1 MIGQL
6 PEGKSAS
13 AVTVVVVNWNGLEHL
28 DACFASLEAQD
39 WPKEALE
46 LLCVDNGS
54 TDGSRGFLAERF
66 PRVRVEALDT
76 NTGFA
81 AGCNTGARL
90 ASGDLL
96 CFINNDMRA
105 DPAWVR
111 RMVEPLIDDPRLG
124 ATGGKVLDWE
134 GRTIDFAGA
143 VMNWEGRGG
152 QIGFGE
158 RTSSARHDRAGPIL
172 FANGGSLAIR
182 RKLFRD
188 VGGFDED
195 FFAYYEDVDLG
206 WRLWLYGH
214 PVRYVPEAVT
224 YHRHRGTS
232 GTLPSGKLRLLS
244 ERNAFLAAIKNYDE
258 ASLGRVLAPAFMLAI
273 RRGFLDSGLDL
284 DAFGLNRT
292 ERVEE
297 LVPHPETVATFGALE
312 QVNRLLPKMLAK
324 RAEVQRRRVR
334 TDASLRRL
342 FGDPFVVARPDG
354 KYGRLQSEL
363 ESLFGVEKIFATSRP
378 KVLVVASDVVG
389 SLMAGPGIR
398 AVEICRV
405 LSHEAEVTLASTRP
419 TDLTGDSFE
428 VVYAPPRKLSE
439 LASQAE
445 VIVCPGLTL
454 ATYSFLASFRA
465 PVVVDAYDPFS
476 IALLEQGRDK
486 PLDERERDDASVRAS
501 FELQLKLGDFFLC
514 ATDRQWAMLVGN
526 LQLLGRIPPAV
537 YDRDPTLR
545 SLVALAP
552 FGMSS
557 TPPKP
562 PDAPVLRG
570 VIKGIGQNDLVL
582 IWGGGIYNWLDPVSL
597 IRAVGVAAMRHPE
610 IKLVFLAGPH
620 PNTGIPAMKAAHDA
634 RAAAERDGLLGRH
647 VFFVERWIPYDE
659 RGAYLLEADVG
670 VSTHRQHAE
679 STLAFRTRFLDY
691 LWAGLPVLCSS
702 GDALGDLAA
711 ARSFGIAVP
720 PEDVRGLSDA
730 LCSMAG
736 DRGRLRRMSDA
747 ARETAEAYTWE
758 RTMAP
763 LLEFVRNPLAAL
775 DRPRDGR
782 NAIRTRPAY
791 GTIRWKLS
799 RLAQYRRDHGTKMA
813 AGLIARRLLGRR

>member
-1 MIGQL
+1 MV
-6 PEGKSAS
+6 S
-13 AVTVVVVNWNGLEHL
+13 VVVVNWNGLQHL
-28 DACFASLEAQD
+28 EACFASLEAQD
-39 WPKEALE
+39 WRRDRLE

-54 TDGSRGFLAERF
+54 SDGSLELLAKRF
-66 PRVRVEALDT
+66 PAVRVEALGT

-81 AGCNTGARL
+81 GGCNTGARV
-90 ASGDLL
+90 ASGAFL

-105 DPAWVR
+105 DAAWVR
-111 RMVEPLIDDPRLG
+111 LMVQPLIDDRRLG
-124 ATGGKVLDWE
+124 ATGGKVLDWD
-134 GRTIDFAGA
+134 GRNVDFAGSI
-143 VMNWEGRGG
+143 MNWEGRGG

-158 RTSSARHDRAGPIL
+158 RYDPARHDRDGPIL

-182 RKLFRD
+182 RDLFLE

-206 WRLWLYGH
+206 WRLWLYGY

-232 GTLPSGKLRLLS
+232 RTMPTGKLRLLS

-284 DAFGLNRT
+284 DAFGLNRS

-297 LVPHPETVATFGALE
+297 LVPHPEAVATLGALE
-312 QVNRLLPKMLAK
+312 QVNRLLPKMIAK

-334 TDASLRRL
+334 SDASLRRL
-342 FGDPFVVARPDG
+342 FGDPYVVARADG

-363 ESLFGVEKIFATSRP
+363 ESLFGVEKIFATTRP
-378 KVLVVASDVVG
+378 KVVVVASDVVG
-389 SLMAGPGIR
+389 SRMAGPGIR
-398 AVEICRV
+398 AVEMCRV
-405 LSHEAEVTLASTRP
+405 LSREADVTLASTTS
-419 TDLTGDSFE
+419 TDLLGADFE
-428 VVYAPPRKLSE
+428 VVYAPPRKLGD
-439 LASQAE
+439 LASEAD

-454 ATYSFLASFRA
+454 ATYSFLGSFRA

-486 PLDERERDDASVRAS
+486 PLGERERDDAAVRAS

-526 LQLLGRIPPAV
+526 LQLLGRITPVV

-552 FGMSS
+552 FGLSS

-562 PDAPVLRG
+562 LEAPVLRG
-570 VIKGIGQNDLVL
+570 ALEGIGQDDFIL

-597 IRAVGVAAMRHPE
+597 VRAVGVAAMRHPE
-610 IKLVFLAGPH
+610 IKLVFLAGSH
-620 PNTGIPAMKAAHDA
+620 PNTGIPAMKAAHDV
-634 RAAAERDGLLGRH
+634 RLAAEREGLLGRH
-647 VFFVERWIPYDE
+647 VFFVERWIPYEE

-670 VSTHRQHAE
+670 VSTHRHHAE

-711 ARSFGIAVP
+711 SRAFGIAVP
-720 PEDVRGLSDA
+720 PEDVQALAEA
-730 LCSMAG
+730 LCSMVS
-736 DRGRLRRMSDA
+736 DRSQLRRMSAA
-747 ARETAEAYTWE
+747 ARETAEEYTWE
-758 RTMAP
+758 RTLAP
-763 LLEFVRNPLAAL
+763 LVEFVRNPIAAL
-775 DRPRDGR
+775 DRPREGR
-782 NAIRTRPAY
+782 KAARTRPAY
-791 GTIRWKLS
+791 GTIRWRLS
-799 RLAQYRRDHGTKMA
+799 RLAQYRRDHGTKMTV
-813 AGLIARRLLGRR
+813 GLIGRRLLGRR